1 MLQRATLGVTLV
13 ELMIVIVIVGIIA
26 AIAYPS
32 YQNHTAN
39 VRAREA
45 QATLIQVM
53 QEQRKFFSENNQYT
67 LDLVDDL
74 NTPFTD
80 IGDNT
85 LETDN
90 GYYEIEADECGNDPL
105 AQCVLLIANPNL
117 VSDPTFDYNSRNEKN
132 PPDEW

>member
-1 MLQRATLGVTLV
+1 MLQKAALGITLV
-13 ELMIVIVIVGIIA
+13 ELMIVIVIVGIIT

-67 LDLVDDL
+67 LNLVDDL